1 VNSNEEMNI
10 EQKSDSLS
18 QKSKELNNKNI
29 ESFDADNLS
38 EMSLNNDNDNN
49 NNNKEDKLNE
59 DNNNND
65 NSNDNIDNNDNMN
78 DNNTNNNNNNNNSY
92 NEDEELIVNE
102 DNENINNTQNNKT
115 ENNFNE
121 IELTDETKKQDSNKV
136 PIFLENYANEQH
148 YSEPASIHSDN
159 NEMSLTARQR
169 EQELKNLFKPQED
182 DNSNNESNNNNSND
196 ENQNHK
202 TDEDKA
208 KEDAFN
214 NLFNTQNI
222 NKSDSQEEQSITNN
236 AQDHGF
242 KVVHD
247 EFEDLEEFEV

>member
-1 VNSNEEMNI
+1 
-10 EQKSDSLS
+10 
-18 QKSKELNNKNI
+18 
-29 ESFDADNLS
+29 
-38 EMSLNNDNDNN
+38 MSLNNNNDD
-49 NNNKEDKLNE
+49 NNNKEDKLNL
-59 DNNNND
+59 DNNND
-65 NSNDNIDNNDNMN
+65 NSNDNIDNNDNNIN
-78 DNNTNNNNNNNNSY
+78 DNNTNNNNNNSY
-92 NEDEELIVNE
+92 NEDEDLIVNE
-102 DNENINNTQNNKT
+102 DNENMNNTQNNKT

-121 IELTDETKKQDSNKV
+121 IELTDETKKQDQNKV
-136 PIFLENYANEQH
+136 PIFLENYANEHQ
-148 YSEPASIHSDN
+148 YSEPQSIHSDN

-169 EQELKNLFKPQED
+169 EQELKNLFKPQN
-182 DNSNNESNNNNSND
+182 DNSINESNNNININNNSND

-214 NLFNTQNI
+214 NLFDTQKI
-222 NKSDSQEEQSITNN
+222 NKSDSQEEQSIHSN